1 MDESISKTLRKQEEG
16 EIPIVTFRRDDA
28 CWKAVE
34 AETHSSRDQTSK
46 RCPDAQDQN
55 SKSNRPCEAKGKK
68 PPAANGTAMEG
79 DREGRTISARLRNQE
94 LWEMFNSEG
103 TEMIITKAGRLVML
117 SIFLCLSFR
126 GRNLMAIITFKLNS
140 LFVSI
145 LLKYDRP
152 AWAR

>member
-1 MDESISKTLRKQEEG
+1 MDESISKTLCKQEEG
-16 EIPIVTFRRDDA
+16 EIPIVTFCRDDA

-55 SKSNRPCEAKGKK
+55 SKSNRPCEARGKK
-68 PPAANGTAMEG
+68 APAANRTAMEG

-103 TEMIITKAGRLVML
+103 TEMIITKAGR
-117 SIFLCLSFR
+117 
-126 GRNLMAIITFKLNS
+126 
-140 LFVSI
+140 
-145 LLKYDRP
+145 
-152 AWAR
+152 